1 MDRSVEAKAWRHGFA
16 GGFLALAL
24 SIGGQAVTSGLSAG
38 AESCSLRAQPG
49 IAAQIFDRVAPT
61 VSGNVA
67 QRVVLAVLEAMI
79 YRRCS

>member
-1 MDRSVEAKAWRHGFA
+1 MDRSVEAKAWRRGFA

-24 SIGGQAVTSGLSAG
+24 SIGGQAVTARLSA
-38 AESCSLRAQPG
+38 APESCPLAASRG
-49 IAAQIFDRVAPT
+49 IAAQLFDRVAPT
-61 VSGNVA
+61 VTGNVA